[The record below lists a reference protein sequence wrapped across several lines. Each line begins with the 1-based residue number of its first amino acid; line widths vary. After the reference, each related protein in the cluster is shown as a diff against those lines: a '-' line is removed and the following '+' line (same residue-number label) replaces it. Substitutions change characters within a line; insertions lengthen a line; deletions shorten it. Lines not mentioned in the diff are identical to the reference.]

1 MQLQTSITH
10 SSERSM
16 SLTTTLFESAKQS
29 SEISTFKQLSYSQRP
44 DIQVMFTDF
53 ETDHVHRSNS
63 RTTVDTGAIIL
74 AAGPTERTVTMPS

>member
-1 MQLQTSITH
+1 MQLQTSTTD

-29 SEISTFKQLSYSQRP
+29 SEISTFKQLSYIQRP

-53 ETDHVHRSNS
+53 ETDQVRRSNS
-63 RTTVDTGAIIL
+63 RTTVDTGANIL
-74 AAGPTERTVTMPS
+74 AAGPTELTAMMPS

>member
-10 SSERSM
+10 SSEGSM

-29 SEISTFKQLSYSQRP
+29 SEISTFKQLSHSQCP

-53 ETDHVHRSNS
+53 ETDQVHRSNS

-74 AAGPTERTVTMPS
+74 AAGPTEPTETMAS